1 MTILFSDIRD
11 FTTITDAMD
20 AKESF
25 FFVNGILNELAP
37 PIRQNEGFVDKFI
50 RDCVMA
56 IFPKSPLDA
65 VKCGIQMLNAL
76 KKLNQN
82 CQIPI
87 NIGVGIAYRSVMIGT
102 LGYEK
107 RLDATVISNTVNTA
121 SRMESL
127 TKSLGVNIL
136 ITEEVC
142 HEIKSSSEVFCYFL
156 GSFYLK
162 GQKDAKKLYEV
173 MSLSDKNA
181 FDFKTFGEALE
192 LFQQKKFN
200 ESKLIFKTLST
211 FGIAKY
217 YLKVCTLYELNTLP
231 NNWNGEIKLS
241 KDGDPQQ
248 IVSDVN
254 LTSIDKISILQN
266 LMNDPDQLDYIFE
279 NSLKLLKK

>member
-1 MTILFSDIRD
+1 
-11 FTTITDAMD
+11 
-20 AKESF
+20 
-25 FFVNGILNELAP
+25 
-37 PIRQNEGFVDKFI
+37 
-50 RDCVMA
+50 
-56 IFPKSPLDA
+56 
-65 VKCGIQMLNAL
+65 
-76 KKLNQN
+76 
-82 CQIPI
+82 
-87 NIGVGIAYRSVMIGT
+87 
-102 LGYEK
+102 
-107 RLDATVISNTVNTA
+107 
-121 SRMESL
+121 
-127 TKSLGVNIL
+127 
-136 ITEEVC
+136 
-142 HEIKSSSEVFCYFL
+142 
-156 GSFYLK
+156 LK